1 MRVIYIYKPI
11 LNPIFR
17 GFSGFLYPRRN
28 PMTSPVSGF
37 NAIETMA
44 IAIVDLPNL
53 KMMIFQQTVR
63 LEGSRSHTGWWFQ
76 TF

>member
-1 MRVIYIYKPI
+1 
-11 LNPIFR
+11 
-17 GFSGFLYPRRN
+17 
-28 PMTSPVSGF
+28 MTSPLSGF